1 MPARKARTDSS
12 NARQAIGC
20 GEPRLADLYDALRGG
35 EHLLILTHDNPD
47 PDALA
52 SAFALLALAQSLDGV
67 TARIGFG
74 GFVGRAENRTMVR
87 ELDLPI
93 MPAWA
98 LNLDDADLVA
108 LVDTQPGT
116 GNNSLPEGRDVAAVI
131 DHHPLREDTKK
142 ARFWDVRVGCGS
154 SSTINQP
161 SRLREPSRRR
171 ARPPR

>member
-1 MPARKARTDSS
+1 MPTPKARKVAD
-12 NARQAIGC
+12 AQQGAIEC
-20 GEPRLADLYDALRGG
+20 GEPRLAELHDALKGG

-52 SAFALLALAQSLDGV
+52 SAFALLALAQTLDGL

-87 ELDLPI
+87 ELDLPV

-116 GNNSLPEGRDVAAVI
+116 GNNSLPDGCDVAAVV
-131 DHHPLREDTKK
+131 DHHPLREETKQ
-142 ARFWDVRVGCGS
+142 ARFWDVRTGCGS
-154 SSTINQP
+154 SST
-161 SRLREPSRRR
+161 
-171 ARPPR
+171 